1 MAIKQQLAYSD
12 RSANN
17 KSSLSPPIAAYVED
31 LQFISFTSPFSPVAL
46 TPG

>member
-1 MAIKQQLAYSD
+1 MAIKLQLAFSD

-17 KSSLSPPIAAYVED
+17 KSSLSPQIAAYDED
-31 LQFISFTSPFSPVAL
+31 LQFITFTSPIPPVAL

>member
-1 MAIKQQLAYSD
+1 MPIKQQLAYSD

-17 KSSLSPPIAAYVED
+17 KSSLSLPIAGYVED
-31 LQFISFTSPFSPVAL
+31 LQFIPFTSPFPPVAR